1 MEFLSRF
8 FCQRRMNSQPIKNKH
23 LAAKKVVGFQ
33 PALSESPVAMFQMD
47 EDMPTQEPFIAHPQ
61 AHHLKKQ
68 SSTENTHKDGLSI
81 PIPASQNPQ
90 FAKTTRSS
98 LSATIGSPSSSYS
111 DRLLELAKVGASGGS
126 NDPPTFP
133 SQRRMSKPN
142 IIVPPASQKPNPKT
156 MTKAERRELQEQQ
169 RAEKAAR
176 IAAGLPAKQHPPK
189 QKLKSSSPPKVHHDH
204 SSKPN
209 STTIKKQMKKV
220 QADNAGK
227 NVLPLFSHLTQFDL
241 DYTLLNEKYQGAIHP
256 IIMELGVQYREHSII
271 GGTARCLAM
280 LLAFQKLIADYI
292 TPPGATLQRN
302 LNTVISTQ
310 IGYLTN
316 IRPLAFSM
324 KNAIRFVKYLLT
336 NLDVELPDVD
346 AKKYLC
352 DAISNYIETRIT
364 LSHSAI
370 VEQLL
375 VHAKKIKNGD
385 CVMTFAR
392 SSIVQRI
399 LIEAHNRGID
409 FEVIV
414 VDSRPKLEGKETLS
428 ELSQKGLKCTYI
440 LSNAIPY
447 VIKQVTK
454 VMLGA
459 GAVLSNGDVLSRCG
473 TSLVCMA
480 AHDAKVPVM
489 VVCETYKFSES
500 VLLDSIVFNEMGNPD
515 DLTDMVLHAPSE
527 LLPSTFRSNR
537 TPGIL
542 NDWEKNSNLK
552 LVNLLYDITP
562 AKFITMLVCEIGQ
575 IPTTLALRVARNQNE
590 TH

>member
-1 MEFLSRF
+1 
-8 FCQRRMNSQPIKNKH
+8 MNSQPIKNKH

-280 LLAFQKLIADYI
+280 LLAFQK
-292 TPPGATLQRN
+292 
-302 LNTVISTQ
+302 
-310 IGYLTN
+310 
-316 IRPLAFSM
+316 
-324 KNAIRFVKYLLT
+324 
-336 NLDVELPDVD
+336 

-392 SSIVQRI
+392 LSTETGRLRPFLLIV
-399 LIEAHNRGID
+399 L
-409 FEVIV
+409 
-414 VDSRPKLEGKETLS
+414 GKETLS

-500 VLLDSIVFNEMGNPD
+500 VLLDSIVFNEMGNPH
-515 DLTDMVLHAPSE
+515 DLTDKVLHAPSE